1 MKIIFDIT
9 VLKEMFLMRMV
20 LTLVLKLV
28 QNIVA
33 KQVLILCSELQHGKH
48 TIINVAS
55 IKPLSL
61 T

>member
-1 MKIIFDIT
+1 M
-9 VLKEMFLMRMV
+9 MCMV
-20 LTLVLKLV
+20 LTLMLKLV

-33 KQVLILCSELQHGKH
+33 KQILIVFGELQHGKH
-48 TIINVAS
+48 TIRNVAS